1 MTIRIS
7 TLSTDTMT
15 VEVGDVLDFVIFDQ
29 WISGY
34 NDNAQTNFTSPDAV
48 GVLDSIGST
57 APVSPI
63 DKYQVYSTVDGG
75 AAVLLMTNDDG
86 LGSGGGGYADDFG
99 SDSERTLNPMTVAG
113 QTIYKPEVDE
123 QYTVTEVD
131 FPLSGQTGII
141 VAYDTSNETDQYII
155 PFRVVYNKFLHQVAD
170 ASVDTE
176 APNSIMGR
184 LLTCERNQTD
194 LILPRLRRALGL
206 LGEHQKVDGFLYDD
220 DGNIT
225 ECRIRIFR
233 DNAGANGA
241 SLWTDRVND
250 ADPASAMDAGNFE
263 LYRYTVTATNLLP
276 RNLRT
281 GYSQVIGINE
291 ADEEA
296 DNVYGSDGSASGTDN
311 GSVL

>member
-1 MTIRIS
+1 MVIRIS
-7 TLSTDTMT
+7 TLSTDIMT
-15 VEVGDVLDFVIFDQ
+15 VEVGDVLDFIIFDQ
-29 WISGY
+29 WIRGY
-34 NDNAQTNFTSPDAV
+34 NDNTATNFTDPDAV

-57 APVSPI
+57 AI
-63 DKYQVYSTVDGG
+63 DKYQVYSTADGG
-75 AAVLLMTNDDG
+75 TPFTAVLLMTNDDG
-86 LGSGGGGYADDFG
+86 TATSGGGYADASG
-99 SDSERTLNPMTVAG
+99 SDSERILNSMTVAG
-113 QTIYKPEVDE
+113 QVIYKPEVSQ
-123 QYTVTEVD
+123 QYTVTEAD

-141 VAYDTSNETDQYII
+141 VAYDTSDETDQYII

-170 ASVDTE
+170 ASVDDE

-250 ADPASAMDAGNFE
+250 ADPASTMDTGNDE

-281 GYSQVIGINE
+281 GYSQVIGAE
-291 ADEEA
+291 QT
-296 DNVYGSDGSASGTDN
+296 DNALGSDGSDTPSNN